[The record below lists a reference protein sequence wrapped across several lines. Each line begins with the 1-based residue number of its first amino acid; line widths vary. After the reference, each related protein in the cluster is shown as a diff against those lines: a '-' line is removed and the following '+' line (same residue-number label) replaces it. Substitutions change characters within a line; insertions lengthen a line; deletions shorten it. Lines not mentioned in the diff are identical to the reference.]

1 MTSQPGDRYSRRRK
15 IAIIVTLGLLT
26 GLGPFTIDLYLPAF
40 PAIKL
45 DLGLT
50 DPQVQLTLS
59 ATVVGFAVGQLLVG
73 PVSDRVGRKFPLLV
87 MTALHVVA
95 SILVA
100 VAPGL
105 VFLAAMRVLQGIG
118 AAGGSV
124 VAMAMAR
131 DLFSGSRLMRML
143 ARLALINGLA
153 PIVAPLFGSWMVAVM
168 DWRGIFWALAAYGAT
183 IIALSVV
190 FLVETRPATERSH
203 GGIGS
208 VFASYR
214 TVLGDRQY
222 VGALMAGSFGFAG
235 LFSYV
240 STSSVLLQE
249 TYGLSVQA
257 YGAVFAVCSFGV
269 LIGVQVGSRL
279 HRVSS
284 ANILRAGAGIMV
296 LSGLALISISLTS
309 ESLWALIPFMFTYT
323 TGFGACMPN
332 AQVLAL
338 ANHRENS
345 GVAASLMGASNMG
358 LGAIVGPLIG
368 TFELST
374 AMPMAVGMLVMSLL
388 SAASSLLI
396 VRGGR
401 TQ

>member
-1 MTSQPGDRYSRRRK
+1 MAKQLGDRYSRRRK

-59 ATVVGFAVGQLLVG
+59 ATVIGFAVGQLLVG
-73 PVSDRVGRKFPLLV
+73 PVSDRVGRKLPLMA
-87 MTALHVVA
+87 MTTLHVAA
-95 SILVA
+95 SVLVA
-100 VAPGL
+100 LASNL
-105 VFLAAMRVLQGIG
+105 EFLAAMRSLQGIG

-153 PIVAPLFGSWMVAVM
+153 PIVAPIFGSWMVAVM
-168 DWRGIFWALAAYGAT
+168 DWRGIFWALALYGAT
-183 IIALSVV
+183 IIALSAA
-190 FLVETRPATERSH
+190 FLVETRPAGERSS

-208 VFASYR
+208 ILVSYR
-214 TVLGDRQY
+214 VVLGDRQY
-222 VGALMAGSFGFAG
+222 VGALLAGAFAFAG

-249 TYGLSVQA
+249 GYGLGVQA

-269 LIGVQVGSRL
+269 LIGVQLGSRL
-279 HRVSS
+279 HRLSS
-284 ANILRAGAGIMV
+284 SSILRAGAGVMV
-296 LSGLALISISLTS
+296 ASGVALVTVSLLSG
-309 ESLWALIPFMFTYT
+309 SLWLLVPLMFVYT

-338 ANHRENS
+338 TNHRENS

-358 LGAIVGPLIG
+358 LAAVVGPVIG
-368 TFELST
+368 TFDTTS
-374 AMPMAVGMLVMSLL
+374 AMPMAVGMLILAALASASTLL
-388 SAASSLLI
+388 VI
-396 VRGGR
+396 RR
-401 TQ
+401 